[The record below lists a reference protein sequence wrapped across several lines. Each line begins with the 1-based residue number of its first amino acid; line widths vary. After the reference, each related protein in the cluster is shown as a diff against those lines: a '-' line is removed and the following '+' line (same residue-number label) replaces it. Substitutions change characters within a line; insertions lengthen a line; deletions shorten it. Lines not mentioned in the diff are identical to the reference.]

1 MTQDPLT
8 LYKLIV
14 LYMLNRVTF
23 PLTRNQITDFIQEK
37 EYTNFFTLQQV
48 MAELIDAGLITA
60 KTIRNRTLLDITE
73 EGLETL
79 RFFENRISDAIKAD
93 IDNYLSDK
101 ELELRDEVS
110 IQGDYYK
117 SVSGE
122 YEAHLVAKEKGTNLM
137 ELTISVPTAEIASS
151 VCDNWQKKNQE
162 IYQYLV
168 GSLF

>member
-23 PLTRNQITDFIQEK
+23 PLTKNQITDFIQEK
-37 EYTNFFTLQQV
+37 EYTGFFTLQQV
-48 MAELIDAGLITA
+48 MAELIDTGLVTA
-60 KTIRNRTLLDITE
+60 KTVRNRTLLSITS

-79 RFFENRISDAIKAD
+79 RFFENRISDAIKED
-93 IDNYLSDK
+93 IDTYFSDK
-101 ELELRDEVS
+101 EMELKNEVS

-117 SVSGE
+117 SVTGD
-122 YEAHLVAKEKGTNLM
+122 YEAHLVAKEKGANLI
-137 ELTISVPTAEIASS
+137 ELTLSVPTEEIASS
-151 VCDNWQKKNQE
+151 ICDNWQKKNQE

-168 GSLF
+168 SSLF